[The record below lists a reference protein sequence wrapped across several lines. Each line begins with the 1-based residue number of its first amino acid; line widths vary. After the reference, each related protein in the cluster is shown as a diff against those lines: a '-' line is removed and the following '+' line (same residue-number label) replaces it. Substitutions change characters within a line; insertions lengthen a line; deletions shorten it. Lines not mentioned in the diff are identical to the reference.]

1 VKLTAPVATFRLRG
15 GKVAAVVAWFC
26 AIWMIVVTPMLATMN
41 AMPYQTWAWLF
52 LFALF
57 GLVLAWITAI
67 TRRGDALGMMRRG
80 SPDTVE
86 ADENGIRCKQLA
98 IPRDQIGAA
107 IYEKLRQVHQVTIA
121 HEDGRAIAIHVR
133 DKDEADALLDAARV
147 GLRHRSLSLSVGR
160 VQSSAMRLVLGT
172 VFVIAI
178 FATLP
183 TSVMMLMSIDKH
195 IDGALSSFLV
205 AWGAVIVSWYLLYR
219 RHVTIGRDGVRVKRK
234 FLGYAGMKVRDE
246 GRSVVLVSGSKR
258 LRIPTSSA
266 QEARSFVKRI
276 EEARAAFQERRATY
290 HELLARNER
299 SMKEWRASLQAV
311 LQQNNYRLSLD
322 REDLIDVL
330 DDASASLEQRV
341 GAALALSDRV
351 RIENAIATT
360 ADPKLRVAL
369 QSAIEE
375 NDTALEDVIGYARR
389 A

>member
-15 GKVAAVVAWFC
+15 GKVAAAVAWFC
-26 AIWMIVVTPMLATMN
+26 AIWMIVVTPMLSWMGTN
-41 AMPYQTWAWLF
+41 YQAWAPVF
-52 LFALF
+52 LFAFF

-67 TRRGDALGMMRRG
+67 TRRGDALGVLRRG
-80 SPDTVE
+80 SPAEVE
-86 ADENGIRCKQLA
+86 ADEKGIRCKQLA
-98 IPRDQIGAA
+98 IPREEIGAA
-107 IYEKLRQVHQVTIA
+107 IYEKLRHVHQVTIA

-160 VQSSAMRLVLGT
+160 VQSSAMRFVLGT
-172 VFVIAI
+172 AFVVAI
-178 FATLP
+178 FAIVP
-183 TSVMMLMSIDKH
+183 TSIVMLASIDKH

-205 AWGAVIVSWYLLYR
+205 AWGAVIVTWYLLYR
-219 RHVTIGRDGVRVKRK
+219 RHVTIGRDGVRVRSK

-266 QEARSFVKRI
+266 EEARSFVKRI
-276 EEARAAFQERRATY
+276 EEARAAFQERRAAY